1 MKTGLVV
8 KVYDGDTI
16 RLEGGPRIR
25 YARVN
30 TPEVG
35 QPNHGAAMKLNREL
49 VLNKYV
55 TYKSQAADVFG
66 RLVCEV
72 WLPDGRNVNDIMI
85 EHGYKG

>member
-1 MKTGLVV
+1 MALGLVV

-16 RLEGGPRIR
+16 RVEDGTRIR

-35 QPNHGAAMKLNREL
+35 QPKHDAAAKLNREL
-49 VLNKYV
+49 VLNKCV
-55 TYKSQAADVFG
+55 TYESHAADVYG

-72 WLPDGRNVNDIMI
+72 WLPEGRNVNDIMI
-85 EHGYKG
+85 EHGYGG